1 MPDTRIALRASV
13 LWYKTMT
20 MPSLPTS
27 VMLTPP
33 YTMPLAELL
42 NHVQRATISYF
53 WEGAHPVS
61 GLAYDRR
68 LSFGKPRNDL
78 VSIGG
83 SGFSFLAI
91 IVAVSRGGIDR
102 RQALERMLQM
112 VAFLTKV
119 PRFHGAFPH
128 FINGATGDV
137 VPFSRRDDGGDLVE
151 TALLLQGLICA
162 RQYFDG
168 EAPGERRLR
177 RSIQALIDE
186 VEWCWYAPEPSKPL
200 YWHWSPKHQWKMA
213 LPITGWNEGLL
224 AYVLAAGARQH
235 AVDES
240 VFHHGWAGN
249 GALRNGNSYYGHVL
263 PVGRPFG
270 GPLFLA
276 HSAFC
281 GLDPSRMLDRY
292 CDYWEQNLAHASI
305 HHAHAVA
312 NPNQH
317 VGYGAACW
325 GLTSSHGPRNYLAS
339 APDHDLGI
347 IAPTAALSS
356 FPYLPAEAEAA
367 LRHYLAVADGRLWG
381 RYGFVDAFAA
391 SGQWISKSYLAVNQ
405 GPIVAMIENHRS
417 GLLWD
422 LFMDAP
428 EIKLGLE
435 RLGIGLKGDR
445 ALFDTR

>member
-1 MPDTRIALRASV
+1 MVQGRMP
-13 LWYKTMT
+13 
-20 MPSLPTS
+20 LPR
-27 VMLTPP
+27 LTPALTP
-33 YTMPLAELL
+33 APTDATPLDELL
-42 NHVQRATISYF
+42 DRVQRATIAYF

-68 LSFGKPRNDL
+68 LTWGSPRNDL

-91 IVAVSRGGIDR
+91 IVAVSRGWIDR
-102 RQALERMLQM
+102 RQAMERMLRM
-112 VAFLTKV
+112 VAFLKKV

-128 FINGATGDV
+128 FVNGATGDV

-162 RQYFDG
+162 RQYFKG
-168 EAPGERRLR
+168 EAPDERLLR
-177 RSIQALIDE
+177 TLIQDLVDE
-186 VEWCWYAPEPSKPL
+186 VEWSWYAPEPSRPL
-200 YWHWSPKHQWKMA
+200 SWHWSPKHQWKMA

-224 AYVLAAGARQH
+224 AYVLAAGAGKH
-235 AVDES
+235 AIDDS

-249 GALRNGNSYYGHVL
+249 GALRNGHSYYGHVL

-276 HSAFC
+276 HSPFC

-292 CDYWEQNLAHASI
+292 CDYWKQNVAHASI

-317 VGYGAACW
+317 AGYGASCW

-339 APDHDLGI
+339 APDNDLGI
-347 IAPTAALSS
+347 IAPTAAISS
-356 FPYLPAEAEAA
+356 FPYLPEVAEAA
-367 LRHYLAVADGRLWG
+367 LRHYLTFADGRLWA
-381 RYGFVDAFAA
+381 RYGFVDAFSAN
-391 SGQWISKSYLAVNQ
+391 GQWISKTYLAVNQ

-428 EIKLGLE
+428 EIKRGFE
-435 RLGIGLKGDR
+435 RLGIGSDG
-445 ALFDTR
+445 ALLVTR

>member
-1 MPDTRIALRASV
+1 MARCVASAEISQH
-13 LWYKTMT
+13 MT
-20 MPSLPTS
+20 N
-27 VMLTPP
+27 TPP
-33 YTMPLAELL
+33 SRSTPLEELL
-42 NHVQRATISYF
+42 DRVQRTTIAYF

-68 LSFGKPRNDL
+68 LTWGDARNDL
-78 VSIGG
+78 VSISG

-91 IVAVSRGGIDR
+91 IVAVSRGWIDR
-102 RQALERMLQM
+102 GQAMERMLLT
-112 VAFLTKV
+112 VAFLKDV

-128 FINGATGDV
+128 FINGSTGEV
-137 VPFSRRDDGGDLVE
+137 VPFSHRDDGGDLVE

-168 EAPGERRLR
+168 EAPGERPLR
-177 RSIQALIDE
+177 ILIQELVDE
-186 VEWCWYAPEPSKPL
+186 VERCWYAPEPSRPL

-224 AYVLAAGARQH
+224 AYILAAGAGRH
-235 AVDES
+235 AIDDN

-249 GALRNGNSYYGHVL
+249 GTLRNGNGYYGHIL

-276 HSAFC
+276 HSSFC
-281 GLDPSRMLDRY
+281 GLDPSRMRDRY
-292 CDYWEQNLAHASI
+292 CDYWEQNVAHASI

-312 NPNQH
+312 NPHQH
-317 VGYGAACW
+317 AGYGAACW
-325 GLTSSHGPRNYLAS
+325 GLTSSHGPRKYIAS
-339 APDHDLGI
+339 APDNDRGI

-356 FPYLPAEAEAA
+356 FPYLPEAAEAA
-367 LRHYLAVADGRLWG
+367 LRYYLVAADGRLWG

-391 SGQWISKSYLAVNQ
+391 NGRWISKSYLAVNQ

-417 GLLWD
+417 GLLWN
-422 LFMDAP
+422 LFMGHCKVNLASINIWDLVA
-428 EIKLGLE
+428 
-435 RLGIGLKGDR
+435 
-445 ALFDTR
+445 

>member
-1 MPDTRIALRASV
+1 
-13 LWYKTMT
+13 MT
-20 MPSLPTS
+20 N
-27 VMLTPP
+27 TPAP
-33 YTMPLAELL
+33 GLAPLEDLL
-42 NHVQRATISYF
+42 DRVQRMTIAYF

-68 LSFGKPRNDL
+68 LTSGDARNDF

-91 IVAVSRGGIDR
+91 IVAVDRGWINR
-102 RQALERMLQM
+102 RQAIERMLRM
-112 VAFLTKV
+112 VAFLGKV

-128 FINGATGDV
+128 FINGATGEV
-137 VPFSRRDDGGDLVE
+137 VPFSRYDDGGDLVE

-168 EAPGERRLR
+168 ENSDERLLR
-177 RSIQALIDE
+177 TFIQDLVDE
-186 VEWCWYAPEPSKPL
+186 VEWCGYAPDLSKPL
-200 YWHWSPKHQWKMA
+200 FWHWSPKHQWKMA
-213 LPITGWNEGLL
+213 LPILGWNEGLL

-235 AVDES
+235 AIDDS
-240 VFHHGWAGN
+240 VFHQGWAGN

-276 HSAFC
+276 HSSFC
-281 GLDPSRMLDRY
+281 GLDPNRMLDQY

-305 HHAHAVA
+305 HHAHAVN
-312 NPNQH
+312 NPNEH
-317 VGYGAACW
+317 AGYGAACW
-325 GLTSSHGPRNYLAS
+325 GLTSSHGPKNYVAS
-339 APDHDLGI
+339 APDNDLGI

-356 FPYLPAEAEAA
+356 FLYLPEAAEAA
-367 LRHYLAVADGRLWG
+367 LRHYLAIADGRLWG

-391 SGQWISKSYLAVNQ
+391 SGRWISKSYLAVNQ

-422 LFMDAP
+422 LFMNAP
-428 EIKLGLE
+428 EIVLGLA
-435 RLGIGLKGDR
+435 RLGIVSPKGPQGIDR
-445 ALFDTR
+445 SSGINTGFRHASTGSR